1 MFPFGHGKSVRNR
14 YLVCYDV
21 AEPKRLTRVH
31 KTMLGFGDWLQFSIF
46 ACDLTAQ
53 RRVEL
58 LMALTS
64 LINVR
69 EDRIMIID
77 LGPTEAR
84 ALGAIEYIGVGP
96 RLRKPAR
103 SVVI

>member
-1 MFPFGHGKSVRNR
+1 MFPSGPGKLVRNR

-21 AEPKRLTRVH
+21 ADPKRLTRVH
-31 KTMLGFGDWLQFSIF
+31 KTMLGFGDWLQFSVF

-58 LMALTS
+58 LMALTG

-69 EDRIMIID
+69 EDRIMILD
-77 LGPTEAR
+77 LGP
-84 ALGAIEYIGVGP
+84 
-96 RLRKPAR
+96 
-103 SVVI
+103 

>member
-1 MFPFGHGKSVRNR
+1 MRNR

-21 AEPKRLTRVH
+21 ADPKRLARVH
-31 KTMLGFGDWLQFSIF
+31 RTMLGFGDWLQLSVF
-46 ACDLTAQ
+46 ACDLTPQ

-58 LMALTS
+58 LIALTG

-69 EDRIMIID
+69 EDRVMLID
-77 LGPTEAR
+77 LGPSEAR
-84 ALGAIEYIGVGP
+84 GLGAIEYLGSGP
-96 RLRKPAR
+96 RLHKPVR

>member
-1 MFPFGHGKSVRNR
+1 VRNR
-14 YLVCYDV
+14 YLVCYDI

-31 KTMLGFGDWLQFSIF
+31 KTMLGFGEWLQLSVF

-58 LMALTS
+58 LIALTA

-69 EDRIMIID
+69 EDRVMLID

-84 ALGAIEYIGVGP
+84 ALGAIEYIGTGP

>member
-1 MFPFGHGKSVRNR
+1 VRNR

-21 AEPKRLTRVH
+21 ADPKRLTRVH
-31 KTMLGFGDWLQFSIF
+31 KTMLGFGDWLQLSVF
-46 ACDLTAQ
+46 ACDLTEQ

-58 LMALTS
+58 LIALTA

-69 EDRIMIID
+69 EDRVMIID

-84 ALGAIEYIGVGP
+84 ALGAIEYIGTGP

>member
-1 MFPFGHGKSVRNR
+1 MRNR
-14 YLVCYDV
+14 FLVCYDV
-21 AEPKRLTRVH
+21 ADPKRLTRVH
-31 KTMLGFGDWLQFSIF
+31 KTMLGFGEWLQLSVF

-58 LMALTS
+58 LMALAA

-69 EDRIMIID
+69 EDRVMIID

-84 ALGAIEYIGVGP
+84 ALGAIEYIGIGP

-103 SVVI
+103 SMVI